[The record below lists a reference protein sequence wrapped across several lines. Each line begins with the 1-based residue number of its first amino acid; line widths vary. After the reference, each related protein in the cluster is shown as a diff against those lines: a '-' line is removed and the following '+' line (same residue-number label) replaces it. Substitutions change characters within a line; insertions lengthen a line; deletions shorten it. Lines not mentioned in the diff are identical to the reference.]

1 MALALL
7 ADVKEDVVA
16 MLNANPGV
24 WSASVSGNVGAFP
37 SDSEIEQRIFEAD
50 ALVAVTGYFQSVND
64 SLANPFF
71 VVSGSLAYGDDYPQH
86 HGKIN
91 KVEVSNDNATWIVG
105 VKADS
110 LDDITTAKA
119 VGETYVGDG
128 SYDFLYN
135 LDNGQFYSTSTYGR
149 VTYPAYVQTS
159 LLQCNQNEQSLIAL
173 GACKL
178 LTKNASPS
186 MFAEYTQQFDAGIQM
201 LVQDGAYTP
210 TEIP

>member
-7 ADVKEDVVA
+7 ADVQEDVIA

-24 WSASVSGNVGAFP
+24 WSSSVSGTVGAFP
-37 SDSEIEQRIFEAD
+37 SDDEIEQRIFEAD
-50 ALVAVTGYFQSVND
+50 ALVATQGYFQSVND

-71 VVSGSLAYGDDYPQH
+71 VVSDDLAYGDDYPQH

-91 KVEVSNDNATWIVG
+91 KVEVSDDSTTWIVG
-105 VKADS
+105 VKANS
-110 LDDITTAKA
+110 LDDITTALA
-119 VGETYVGDG
+119 VGEAYVGSG
-128 SYDFLYN
+128 AFDFLYF
-135 LDNGQFYSTSTYGR
+135 LDNGQFYSTQTYGR

-186 MFAEYTQQFDAGIQM
+186 MFAEYTQQFDAGISQ
-201 LVQDGAYTP
+201 LVQDGSYTP
-210 TEIP
+210 AEIP